1 MKKAIVIS
9 ALLLCSKFA
18 VLSQNVDEKL
28 ASIQGKWVLD
38 DRKNVTIQR
47 IIEAPSL
54 SKEEIYNRTLNFFA
68 YHYIEENI
76 KIINADKSQG
86 LVVARGVFDNLN
98 NSCRGWHVIKIEVKD
113 GKAKIL
119 VTLTEYQYPKNI
131 STDGVFNTW
140 AHSRVSEE
148 VPINP
153 KGGKYVYWGNAFYS
167 FFTKATNLVDSFE
180 IAVKEGNT
188 SKELEK
194 SDW

>member
-1 MKKAIVIS
+1 MKKTIIIS
-9 ALLLCSKFA
+9 ALLLCSTLA
-18 VLSQNVDEKL
+18 AMSQNVDEKL
-28 ASIQGKWVLD
+28 SSIQGKWALD

-54 SKEEIYNRTLNFFA
+54 GKDEIYNRALNFFA
-68 YHYIEENI
+68 YYYIDENI
-76 KIINADKSQG
+76 KIVNLDKSQG

-98 NSCRGWHVIKIEVKD
+98 NSCRGWHVIKIDVKD

-140 AHSRVSEE
+140 AHSRVSDE
-148 VPINP
+148 VPINA

-167 FFTKATNLVDSFE
+167 FFTKATNLLDSIE

-188 SKELEK
+188 SKEIE
-194 SDW
+194 SSAW

>member
-1 MKKAIVIS
+1 MKKTIIIS
-9 ALLLCSKFA
+9 ALLICSTLA
-18 VLSQNVDEKL
+18 AMSQNVDEKL
-28 ASIQGKWVLD
+28 SSIQGKWALD

-54 SKEEIYNRTLNFFA
+54 NKEEIYNRALNFFA

-98 NSCRGWHVIKIEVKD
+98 NSCRGWHVIKIDVKD

-119 VTLTEYQYPKNI
+119 LTLTEYQYPKNI

-140 AHSRVSEE
+140 AHSRVSDE
-148 VPINP
+148 VPINA
-153 KGGKYVYWGNAFYS
+153 KGGKYVYWSNTFYS
-167 FFTKATNLVDSFE
+167 FFTKATSLVDSFE
-180 IAVKEGNT
+180 IAIKEGNT
-188 SKELEK
+188 SNEIE
-194 SDW
+194 SSAW